1 MNRKRSTMR
10 WILAA
15 VLLLVVLAGLSWAN
29 YQFSLNNP
37 GGNDFLVHWVG
48 TRSFLF
54 DGLSPYSDEVA
65 IRIQTMVYGRPA
77 VAGEHELRV
86 AYPLYSIA
94 LFFPFALVK
103 DYTLARALW
112 MTVLEAGLLAT
123 SLLAIRMAGW
133 RPGFPVWVTFIL
145 FSLVWYHGVR
155 PLVNGNAVI
164 LVALMITAGIVA
176 LRAGEEEL
184 AGVLFAFSSI
194 KPQLVVLFLLYVFI
208 WAIHRRK
215 WNLIGWMA
223 GTVFLLTAAAALLLP
238 DWILQ
243 NLREVLR
250 YPGYN
255 PPGTLGAAFTEWFPA
270 IGPRLSIGIAVV
282 LGGILLLEWW
292 VARRAEYR
300 GFVWTAC
307 LTLVISQ
314 WIGIQTDP
322 GNFIILMPALVLV
335 FAVWQERWPRG
346 GRILT
351 MASML
356 VLMVGL
362 WVLFVGTVEHS
373 YQAIQSP
380 LMFLPLPGFL
390 LLTLY
395 WVRWWAVR
403 PPKALYEM
411 LYPLERG

>member
-1 MNRKRSTMR
+1 MNRKRSYTR
-10 WILAA
+10 WILAV
-15 VLLLVVLAGLSWAN
+15 VLLLAALAGLSWAN

-65 IRIQTMVYGRPA
+65 IRIQTTVYGRPA
-77 VAGEHELRV
+77 IAGEHELRV

-112 MTVLEAGLLAT
+112 MTVLEVGLLLT
-123 SLLAIRMAGW
+123 SLLAIRMVGW
-133 RPGFPVWVTFIL
+133 RPGFSGWVMFIL
-145 FSLVWYHGVR
+145 FSLFWYHGVR

-164 LVALMITAGIVA
+164 LVALMITGGILA

-194 KPQLVVLFLLYVFI
+194 KPQLVVLVLLYVLI
-208 WAIHRRK
+208 WGINRRK
-215 WNLIGWMA
+215 WNLIGWLV
-223 GTVFLLTAAAALLLP
+223 GTIFLLTAAAALLLP

-270 IGPRLSIGIAVV
+270 IGPRLSIVIAVV

-292 VARRAEYR
+292 LARRAEYR
-300 GFVWTAC
+300 GFVWTVC

-322 GNFIILMPALVLV
+322 GNFIILLPALVLV
-335 FAVWQERWPRG
+335 FAIWQERWPRG

-351 MASML
+351 MASMQ

-362 WVLFVGTVEHS
+362 WALFVGTVEQS

-390 LLTLY
+390 LVTLY

-403 PPKALYEM
+403 PPKVWHELLVPAG
-411 LYPLERG
+411 RG

>member
-1 MNRKRSTMR
+1 MNRKRSYRR
-10 WILAA
+10 WIAA
-15 VLLLVVLAGLSWAN
+15 AALLLVALGGLTWAN
-29 YQFSLNNP
+29 FQFSQTNP

-65 IRIQTMVYGRPA
+65 VRIQTAVYGRPA
-77 VAGEHELRV
+77 IAGEHELRV

-112 MTVLEAGLLAT
+112 MTVLEAGLLLT
-123 SLLAIRMAGW
+123 TLLAIRMVNW
-133 RPGFPVWVTFIL
+133 RPGFSGLVLFIL
-145 FSLVWYHGVR
+145 FSLFWYHAVR

-164 LVALMITAGIVA
+164 LVALMITGGLVA
-176 LRAGEEEL
+176 LRSGEEEF
-184 AGVLFAFSSI
+184 AGVLFAFTSI
-194 KPQLVVLFLLYVFI
+194 KPQLAVLFLAYIFFWGVN
-208 WAIHRRK
+208 RKK
-215 WNLIGWMA
+215 WNLVGWMT
-223 GTVFLLTAAAALLLP
+223 GTVFLLAAASSLLLP

-243 NLREVLR
+243 NLREVVR

-255 PPGTLGAAFTEWFPA
+255 PPGTLGAALTEWFPA
-270 IGPRLSIGIAVV
+270 IGPRLTIGIAVIF
-282 LGGILLLEWW
+282 GGFLLLEWW
-292 VARRAEYR
+292 MARRAEYR

-322 GNFIILMPALVLV
+322 GNFIILLPALVLV
-335 FAVWQERWPRG
+335 FSIWEERWPRG
-346 GRILT
+346 GRVLT
-351 MASML
+351 LVSML
-356 VLMVGL
+356 LLTIGI
-362 WVLFVGTVEHS
+362 WALFVGTVEQS

-390 LLTLY
+390 LITLY

-403 PPKALYEM
+403 PPKVWYDLLYQQEQ
-411 LYPLERG
+411 G